1 MKNKLI
7 SVIEY
12 EKISAKSLESKFGE
26 EGNFYFQEIKN
37 NLFKMGSFT
46 ENNEKENKINLF
58 WEFGYNR
65 FGIEYLKF
73 KNYIGTIMFKN
84 GIQIEIIPKIYNKN
98 EDEYLNI
105 SKAKDVFKKMLESL
119 MNFKHM
125 SFNTS
130 SQDSSKMDIY
140 DIFVL
145 IYLNNIREL
154 IKKGIKNTY
163 HEVESNQNYIKGKLL
178 IKEQINKNLIN
189 KNKFYIKYDSYNSN
203 KPENKIIKSVLL
215 KLKKETK
222 NINIQ
227 KTINNLLSYFLD
239 VESSKNF
246 ENDYRKII
254 FNKNN
259 FYYKDIIEWS
269 IIFLRNNSFIN
280 FSGNHNVK
288 ALLFNMHFLFESY
301 ISKIIEK
308 TGHKKNYKTKLQD
321 KSHWLF
327 AYKKVPL
334 RPDIVVNKSEKTYVI
349 DVKWKTIEK
358 ESDISQ
364 SDFYQIFAYNAQY
377 KSEKSYLIYP
387 KYKNINSFR
396 FFSSGDN
403 NKLVLEIIFF
413 DLTNDPFKEIEN
425 LFL

>member
-1 MKNKLI
+1 
-7 SVIEY
+7 
-12 EKISAKSLESKFGE
+12 
-26 EGNFYFQEIKN
+26 
-37 NLFKMGSFT
+37 
-46 ENNEKENKINLF
+46 
-58 WEFGYNR
+58 
-65 FGIEYLKF
+65 
-73 KNYIGTIMFKN
+73 
-84 GIQIEIIPKIYNKN
+84 
-98 EDEYLNI
+98 
-105 SKAKDVFKKMLESL
+105 
-119 MNFKHM
+119 
-125 SFNTS
+125 
-130 SQDSSKMDIY
+130 
-140 DIFVL
+140 
-145 IYLNNIREL
+145 
-154 IKKGIKNTY
+154 
-163 HEVESNQNYIKGKLL
+163 EVESNQNYIKGKLL